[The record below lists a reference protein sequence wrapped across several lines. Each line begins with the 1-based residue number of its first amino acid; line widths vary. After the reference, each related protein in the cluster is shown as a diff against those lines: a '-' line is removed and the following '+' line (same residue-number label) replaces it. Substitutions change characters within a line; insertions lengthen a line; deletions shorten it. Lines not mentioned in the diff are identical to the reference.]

1 MPDRSEAND
10 CDRNWAKSKH
20 DVAPIQHLKKPAAR
34 LFFNRSIIPLEQAF
48 LANKQGSEKGH
59 QMINPSKQ
67 LYILCAASS
76 ESFLLLVPSRQTSQG
91 GEGLA
96 SSM

>member
-1 MPDRSEAND
+1 M
-10 CDRNWAKSKH
+10 H
-20 DVAPIQHLKKPAAR
+20 VALFENLEKPTVR
-34 LFFNRSIIPLEQAF
+34 IFFKRFIIPLEQAF

-59 QMINPSKQ
+59 QMIKPKA
-67 LYILCAASS
+67 YILCAASL
-76 ESFLLLVPSRQTSQG
+76 ESFLLLEYRRD